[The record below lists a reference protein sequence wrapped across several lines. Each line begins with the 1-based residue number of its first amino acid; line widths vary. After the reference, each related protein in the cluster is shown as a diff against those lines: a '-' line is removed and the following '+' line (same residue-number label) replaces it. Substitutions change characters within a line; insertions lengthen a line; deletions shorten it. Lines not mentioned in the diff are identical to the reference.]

1 MTWNEPGKNRD
12 PWGGPG
18 DNNGSGKRGGGE
30 QGPPDLD
37 EVFRKLK
44 DRLFGGGQGGGGGR
58 GVTGQG
64 PSGPMVGL
72 IAAAVLVLW
81 LLSGFYTVDDAER
94 GVVMRLG
101 DYERTV
107 GAGLHWRIPWPVET
121 VEKVNV
127 NAIQR
132 FNYRSQ
138 MLTRDENI
146 VVVDVNVQYKVG
158 EARDLQSLSEQLMES
173 VDAQREVHVS
183 ELEGL
188 EDSQAAEEDAE
199 ALQSETG
206 DELAEARQID
216 CVYEYPD
223 YSEGS
228 QEEAVNPEAVGPT
241 EAIGP
246 AHDYLFNVRDPDF
259 TLHEVTESAVRE
271 IVGSTRMDCILIG
284 QGRTYLE
291 LSTHLSVQE
300 TLNRYHAGIEITQVN
315 LQDVNFPEAV
325 QPAVEDAIKAREDR
339 ERLILEAQSY
349 RNSVV
354 PRARGEAARRV
365 EEARAYRARAI
376 DRAEGDASR
385 FTQLVTEYRLAPEVT
400 RERLYLE
407 TMEEVLGRTPK
418 VLIDTSDGN
427 GNMIYLPV
435 DKMLENRRRNT
446 PGSDSAGQSNGGD
459 GSSGNSDSSSGSN
472 EQPNLREGL
481 RSRGGRR

>member
-1 MTWNEPGKNRD
+1 MAWNEPGKNRD

-18 DNNGSGKRGGGE
+18 GNNGSGKRGGE

-44 DRLFGGGQGGGGGR
+44 NRLFGGGGQGGGGGSR
-58 GVTGQG
+58 VPGQG

-72 IAAAVLVLW
+72 IAAALVVVW
-81 LLSGFYTVDDAER
+81 MLSGFYTVDDAER
-94 GVVMRLG
+94 AVVLRLG
-101 DYERTV
+101 AYERTV
-107 GAGLHWRIPWPVET
+107 GPGLHWHMPWPAETVET
-121 VEKVNV
+121 VNV
-127 NAIQR
+127 NEIRR
-132 FNYRSQ
+132 FNYQSR

-146 VVVDVNVQYKVG
+146 VEVDVNVQYKVG
-158 EARDLQSLSEQLMES
+158 EARDLQGLAEHLMET
-173 VDAQREVHVS
+173 VDVEREVHVDDMDDLDES
-183 ELEGL
+183 
-188 EDSQAAEEDAE
+188 DAE
-199 ALQSETG
+199 AVDPAAVDSELAQEG
-206 DELAEARQID
+206 DERRELN

-223 YSEGS
+223 FSEGS
-228 QEEAVNPEAVGPT
+228 QEEAVNPEGVGPT
-241 EAIGP
+241 EVIEP
-246 AHDYLFNVRDPDF
+246 AHDYLFNVRSPDM

-271 IVGSTRMDCILIG
+271 IVGGTSMDCILIG

-300 TLNRYHAGIEITQVN
+300 TLNRYRAGIEVTQVN

-339 ERLILEAQSY
+339 ERLVLEAQSY
-349 RNSVV
+349 RNDVV
-354 PRARGEAARRV
+354 PRARGEAARNI
-365 EEARAYRARAI
+365 EEARGYRARVT

-418 VLIDTSDGN
+418 VIIDTSEGSGN
-427 GNMIYLPV
+427 LLYLPV
-435 DKMLENRRRNT
+435 DKLLENRRR
-446 PGSDSAGQSNGGD
+446 SGGD
-459 GSSGNSDSSSGSN
+459 GESDGDDSEGSDSSSSNN